1 MTKNDNTKKRPTH
14 IIWQVSG
21 EGEQSRW
28 TRVGAAWP
36 NRDGK
41 GLRLVFDA
49 IPLTGRTMLREIG
62 EQQPGDTGGQQ

>member
-1 MTKNDNTKKRPTH
+1 MTEKNNTKKRPTH
-14 IIWQVSG
+14 VIWQVTG

-49 IPLTGRTMLREIG
+49 IPVTGRTMLREIS
-62 EQQPGDTGGQQ
+62 EQQPGDNGGQQ

>member
-1 MTKNDNTKKRPTH
+1 MTRNDNTNKRPTH
-14 IIWQVSG
+14 VIWQVTG

-49 IPLTGRTMLREIG
+49 VPVTGRTMLREIG
-62 EQQPGDTGGQQ
+62 EQQPEGNGGQ